1 MGDELKLIW
10 HSPRCHCI
18 SSRLH
23 ECDDAVPYALHCLWC
38 LTMVDASQYE
48 MKVWSLKDIHPHV
61 RIFWVVQQGGVVKCW
76 FHWIHWPA
84 GYSGQSFYLACLPGL
99 SFWSWTKTARLW
111 LIGFRIRGQIRQD
124 SDSHGKWRWPAIS
137 EVDKLRDFCRE
148 KAHCGMHTVRWLGW
162 RIFPSHGACR

>member
-48 MKVWSLKDIHPHV
+48 MKVWRMSILMSGSSGSLNRVVWWHV
-61 RIFWVVQQGGVVKCW
+61 DFTEYIGQPAKVHTIFMST
-76 FHWIHWPA
+76 WPVILIINQN
-84 GYSGQSFYLACLPGL
+84 SSPG
-99 SFWSWTKTARLW
+99 
-111 LIGFRIRGQIRQD
+111 
-124 SDSHGKWRWPAIS
+124 
-137 EVDKLRDFCRE
+137 
-148 KAHCGMHTVRWLGW
+148 WLGLEFEDKYDKILILTANDAGPQLVKETNFEGGSSLW
-162 RIFPSHGACR
+162 DAQSDGWDEEFPIARCL